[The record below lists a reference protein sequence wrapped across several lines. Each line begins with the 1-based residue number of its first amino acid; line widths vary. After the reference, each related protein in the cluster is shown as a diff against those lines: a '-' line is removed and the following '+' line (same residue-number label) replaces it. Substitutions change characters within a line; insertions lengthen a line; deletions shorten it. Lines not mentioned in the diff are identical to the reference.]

1 MRQLVA
7 GRILHSSRGNTRR
20 VNKESKMYKKIIVP
34 VDPAAVDIGERILT
48 KAKSL
53 LDAGGEIVLLTI
65 IEDIPG
71 YLAIDVPVDLIEGAI
86 NDAKAKLV
94 TLKEKTG
101 VTAHI
106 EIRSGA
112 PAREIL
118 ATAEEHKADLIIVGS
133 HVPDF
138 SNYFIGA
145 TADRVVRHSKISVLV
160 DR

>member
-1 MRQLVA
+1 
-7 GRILHSSRGNTRR
+7 
-20 VNKESKMYKKIIVP
+20 MYKKIIVP
-34 VDPAAVDIGERILT
+34 VDPAAVEIGERILG

-53 LDAGGEIVLLTI
+53 LDDGGEILLLTI

-94 TLKEKTG
+94 ALKQK
-101 VTAHI
+101 VDVNAHI

>member
-1 MRQLVA
+1 
-7 GRILHSSRGNTRR
+7 
-20 VNKESKMYKKIIVP
+20 MYKKIIVP
-34 VDPAAVDIGERILT
+34 VDPAAVGVGEKILT
-48 KAKSL
+48 RAKSL
-53 LDAGGEIVLLTI
+53 LDSGGEIVLLTI

-86 NDAKAKLV
+86 DDAKAKLV
-94 TLKEKTG
+94 ALKQK
-101 VTAHI
+101 VDVSAHI

-118 ATAEEHKADLIIVGS
+118 ATAEEHTADLIIVGS

>member
-1 MRQLVA
+1 
-7 GRILHSSRGNTRR
+7 
-20 VNKESKMYKKIIVP
+20 MYKKIIVP
-34 VDPAAVDIGERILT
+34 VDPAAISIGERILT

-71 YLAIDVPVDLIEGAI
+71 YLAIDVPVDLIKGAI

-94 TLKEKTG
+94 ELKEKTG

-118 ATAEEHKADLIIVGS
+118 STAEEHKADLIIVGS

-145 TADRVVRHSKISVLV
+145 TADRIVRHSKISVLV

>member
-1 MRQLVA
+1 
-7 GRILHSSRGNTRR
+7 
-20 VNKESKMYKKIIVP
+20 MYKKIIVP
-34 VDPAAVDIGERILT
+34 VDPAAADVGERTLT

-94 TLKEKTG
+94 ELKEKTG

>member
-1 MRQLVA
+1 
-7 GRILHSSRGNTRR
+7 
-20 VNKESKMYKKIIVP
+20 MYKKIIVP
-34 VDPAAVDIGERILT
+34 VDPAAADIGERTLT

-86 NDAKAKLV
+86 TDAKAKLV
-94 TLKEKTG
+94 ELKEKTG

>member
-1 MRQLVA
+1 
-7 GRILHSSRGNTRR
+7 
-20 VNKESKMYKKIIVP
+20 MYKKIIVP
-34 VDPAAVDIGERILT
+34 VDPAAIDIGERILA

-53 LDAGGEIVLLTI
+53 LDTGGEIVLLTI

-94 TLKEKTG
+94 ELKKKTE
-101 VTAHI
+101 VTAQI

-118 ATAEEHKADLIIVGS
+118 STAEEHKADLIIVGS

>member
-1 MRQLVA
+1 
-7 GRILHSSRGNTRR
+7 
-20 VNKESKMYKKIIVP
+20 MYKKIIVP
-34 VDPAAVDIGERILT
+34 VDPAAVEIGEKILA

-53 LDAGGEIVLLTI
+53 LDEGGEIVLLTI

-94 TLKEKTG
+94 AIKEKAE
-101 VTAHI
+101 VKAHI

-133 HVPDF
+133 HAPDF